1 MLSIGRALMARPRML
16 LLDEPL
22 LGLAPLVAHEILEVT
37 RKLRDNGTTVLLVE
51 QNAQTALEI
60 CDRGYVLEAG
70 RLVLEGTP
78 GELLAND
85 EVRRAFLGR
94 DYKEKWER

>member
-1 MLSIGRALMARPRML
+1 
-16 LLDEPL
+16 
-22 LGLAPLVAHEILEVT
+22 VAQEILEVT
-37 RKLRDNGTTVLLVE
+37 RQLRDHGTTVLLVE

-70 RLVLEGTP
+70 RIVLEGTP
-78 GELLAND
+78 DELLAND

-94 DYKEKWER
+94 DYQEKWER